1 MSPSTQ
7 SSAPRIPFQR
17 NPFTNQAAG
26 SPWTDSPA
34 DVSLINNEPFQLL
47 RRGLRQSRAG
57 SDPISIVVT
66 GEPGS
71 GKTHLLS
78 RLKRYLEQETDGDKA
93 WYVYVRCD
101 ASARTLWRHL
111 QGYLAG
117 DLLSRAPGKAARHS
131 RLAQLVRE
139 EPHRLEQTKHLGVL
153 RALERLADGTH
164 ALVAAAWLRGE
175 PMSESDLAALG
186 IGIDKEDEDR
196 NREEEAKHV
205 IQALLRFLSPTTV
218 VLCFD
223 QVEALETYPGEQAGY
238 HALGQMVS
246 TLVSGDHRRLLLIS
260 CIVAAFEYNLD
271 KLPNGADRDRWLQEK
286 TNLARIEWDPAME
299 LVKTRLDG
307 APALRLDRQRHMGDP
322 LWPLDEAALRPLFA
336 QTGRCLPREL
346 IQTCRKEFD
355 RQMGDV
361 ELGPKPSLKHFLQQ
375 EYGRYLAAARLE
387 WRKEGGEKVL
397 ADCLPWLLQNS
408 QMTVLDRGAGA
419 GGYADLSV
427 QNAAGSAALM
437 FCYTGGNSF
446 TSRMRKAI
454 QEWHGKPELK
464 VLSDPAIQP
473 RPTSRGAEYLDE
485 LKSRGAHQIQPLPE
499 ALAALHAIRKL
510 TTSARD
516 GGLTLDGE
524 RVDETQAGKWI
535 LDNLEPALD
544 QLRDELLIK
553 PPEDP
558 VKPKLQALLS
568 RRKVLVA
575 ATAARELSLS
585 DVEVASCARR
595 YPMHFGLLE
604 GPPVVLFEAVEGSAA
619 EAANA

>member
-7 SSAPRIPFQR
+7 SSAPRIPFQL
-17 NPFTNQAAG
+17 NPFTNLATG

-34 DVSLINNEPFQLL
+34 DVSRINNEAFQLL

-57 SDPISIVVT
+57 SDSISIVVT

-78 RLKRYLEQETDGDKA
+78 RLKRYLEQERDGDKA
-93 WYVYVRCD
+93 WYVYVCCD

-111 QGYLAG
+111 QRHLAG
-117 DLLSRAPGKAARHS
+117 DLLQAESSAHS
-131 RLAQLVRE
+131 RLAHLVRE
-139 EPHRLEQTKHLGVL
+139 EPHRLAQTKHLGVR
-153 RALERLADGTH
+153 RALGCLAEGTH
-164 ALVAAAWLRGE
+164 ALAAAAWLCAE
-175 PMSESDLAALG
+175 PLSDGDIAALG
-186 IGIDKEDEDR
+186 IGIDREDEDR

-205 IQALLRFLSPTTV
+205 VQALLRFLSPTTV

-238 HALGQMVS
+238 HALGQMIS
-246 TLVSGDHRRLLLIS
+246 TLVNGDHRRLLLIS

-286 TNLARIEWDPAME
+286 TNLARIEWEPALE
-299 LVKTRLDG
+299 LVKARLDG
-307 APALRLDRQRHMGDP
+307 APALRVDRQRHTEDS

-336 QTGRCLPREL
+336 KTGRCLPREL
-346 IQTCRKEFD
+346 IRTCRKEFD

-361 ELGPKPSLKHFLQQ
+361 EPGPKLSRKDFLQQ

-397 ADCLPWLLQNS
+397 EDCLPWLLQNS
-408 QMTVLDRGAGA
+408 RTTVLDRGTGA
-419 GGYADLSV
+419 GRYADLSV
-427 QNAAGSAALM
+427 QNAAGSASLM
-437 FCYTGGNSF
+437 FCYTGGTPF
-446 TSRMRKAI
+446 TSRLRKAM
-454 QEWHGKPELK
+454 QEWQGKPELK
-464 VLSDPAIQP
+464 ILSDPAIQP
-473 RPTSRGAEYLDE
+473 KPNSKGAEYFDE
-485 LKSRGAHQIQPLPE
+485 LKGRGAQQIQPLPE

-516 GGLTLDGE
+516 GSLTLDGE
-524 RVDETQAGKWI
+524 RVDETQVGEWI

-585 DVEVASCARR
+585 AVEVASCARR